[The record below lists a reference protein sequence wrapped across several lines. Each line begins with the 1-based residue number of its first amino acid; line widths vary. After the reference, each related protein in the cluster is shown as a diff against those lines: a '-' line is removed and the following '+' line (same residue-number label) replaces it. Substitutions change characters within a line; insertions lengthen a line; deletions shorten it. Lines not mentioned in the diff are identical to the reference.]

1 MYGWTRVGGGEGG
14 VTRKLHYT
22 IQTIAGHGAAGK
34 LTLLFLR
41 VASGLGE
48 YLSAA
53 QKLYHAYTSSYKPC
67 GHVNATPPPP
77 PPVFP
82 PTIY

>member
-1 MYGWTRVGGGEGG
+1 MDGRVSGGGRG

-41 VASGLGE
+41 VASGPGE

-53 QKLYHAYTSSYKPC
+53 QKLYHAYTTSSYKPC
-67 GHVNATPPPP
+67 GDVNATPP